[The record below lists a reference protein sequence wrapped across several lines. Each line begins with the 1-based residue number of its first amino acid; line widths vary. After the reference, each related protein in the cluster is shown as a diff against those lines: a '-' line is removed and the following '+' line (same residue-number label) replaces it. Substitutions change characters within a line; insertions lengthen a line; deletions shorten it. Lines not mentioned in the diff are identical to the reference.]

1 MVKSFYTLSSSSRNL
16 TNKAKTMAKRV
27 LALAALLA
35 LCSARAFAERSFTN
49 PSSHAA
55 RAARADLFR
64 AKGRCLSILSSNT
77 QDPTYDLQKQDVVEK
92 RYGNGAMSVLGS
104 TNGESFVVEGQLEL
118 AVTAA
123 KKMYRD
129 GRLRYNP
136 SRIDDARA
144 LALGARASALI
155 ARREALDAMR
165 SKSLQHE

>member
-1 MVKSFYTLSSSSRNL
+1 
-16 TNKAKTMAKRV
+16 MARRV
-27 LALAALLA
+27 LALAALLV
-35 LCSARAFAERSFTN
+35 LCSARAVAERSFTN

-64 AKGRCLSILSSNT
+64 AKGRCLSFLSSNT
-77 QDPTYDLQKQDVVEK
+77 QDPTYDLRKLDDVDK
-92 RYGNGAMSVLGS
+92 RYESGAMSVLGS
-104 TNGESFVVEGQLEL
+104 TVNGKSLVVEGQLEL

-165 SKSLQHE
+165 SKSLQHKREQRRGSS

>member
-1 MVKSFYTLSSSSRNL
+1 MRNL
-16 TNKAKTMAKRV
+16 TSKAKIMATRV

-35 LCSARAFAERSFTN
+35 LCSARAVAERSFTN

-64 AKGRCLSILSSNT
+64 AKGRCLSFLSSNT
-77 QDPTYDLQKQDVVEK
+77 QEPTYDLRKLDDVEK
-92 RYGNGAMSVLGS
+92 RYENGAMSVFGS
-104 TNGESFVVEGQLEL
+104 TVNGKSLVVEGQLEL

-123 KKMYRD
+123 KKMHRD

-155 ARREALDAMR
+155 ARREALDDMR
-165 SKSLQHE
+165 SKSLQHQREQRRGSS